1 VQFLP
6 IVSYL
11 GVLMSF
17 QIKMIRQKLLMTQSE
32 FAQKLSM
39 SKQMISNYE
48 NGLYKPSMTVIKKL
62 IKIAKDNDIDIN
74 VDDFFKD

>member
-1 VQFLP
+1 
-6 IVSYL
+6 
-11 GVLMSF
+11 MSSLV
-17 QIKMIRQKLLMTQSE
+17 KNIRQKLLMTQSE